1 MEYLW
6 AVLIIIL
13 MWATPIISAILKVY
27 TPLVFISFGLLIT
40 LESYVIGIGGI
51 VGSLIN
57 INFTKSHWKNIGAIP
72 EIPRF
77 GIKSSY
83 FFIVGVSISMFLLSI
98 FNLKQV
104 KIIDYMIIL
113 IFSLFWIV
121 VFGRNVW
128 DKVKYFRVVEKY
140 DTDPKWATYLIFE
153 DGREQWNEA
162 QSNSLFAKDPPN
174 DDMTFVHLSRE
185 DAINYAERTFKNA
198 ELID

>member
-40 LESYVIGIGGI
+40 LESYIIGIGGI

-57 INFTKSHWKNIGAIP
+57 INFTKSHWKKIGSIP
-72 EIPRF
+72 EIPQF

-83 FFIVGVSISMFLLSI
+83 FFIIGVSLSMFLLSI

-113 IFSLFWIV
+113 IFSLYWMV
-121 VFGRNVW
+121 VFRRNVW

-153 DGREQWNEA
+153 DGREQWNETIP
-162 QSNSLFAKDPPN
+162 NSFMAKDPNN
-174 DDMTFVHLSRE
+174 DLTFVHSKRE
-185 DAINYAERTFKNA
+185 DAISYAERTFKNA